1 VTTIYTIVLIGLLI
15 ALHELGH
22 FLVAK
27 LAGVKVLRFSVGFGP
42 RLASRQVG
50 ETEYLLS
57 LVPLGG
63 YVQLLNEPPDDP
75 ARVASERGRSMAEKS
90 AFWRGLIF
98 AAGPLMNLLLP
109 FLLLPWVYFIGHEI
123 PSYHRAPAVL
133 GYVATDSQAGRAGL
147 LAGDRLLRVNGS
159 DVSSWEGLSALTVAS
174 DKGPLMLQLERAQQS
189 LWLEIEQGGAS
200 PGELGLYP
208 VLEAVLGEVFSDTPA
223 ALAGMQARDRILSV
237 DGQDIASWYAFTSA
251 IERSEGRP
259 LHLQVLRRGE
269 VLELAVT
276 PVREGER
283 LVVGVAVAQE
293 LVRQQHPPLE
303 SLKRGVQRGSELI
316 GMTGEF
322 IVALFSG
329 EVDSRQIG
337 GPVAVFRMTGDAV
350 RSSLADT
357 LFMLA
362 FLSVQ
367 LGMLNLL
374 PVPVLDG
381 GQLLLL
387 LPEVVMRRPVPQ
399 RLREGLQGM
408 GLAMV
413 LCLMA
418 LAFYNDLSR
427 LL

>member
-1 VTTIYTIVLIGLLI
+1 VTTVYTIALIGLLI

-42 RLASRQVG
+42 RLASRKRG

-63 YVQLLNEPPDDP
+63 YVQLLNEPPADP
-75 ARVASERGRSMAEKS
+75 EQAECERGRSMTEKS

-109 FLLLPWVYFIGHEI
+109 FLLLPWVYLIGHDV
-123 PSYHRAPAVL
+123 PSYRLAPPVL
-133 GYVATDSQAGRAGL
+133 GHVVADSPAGRAGL
-147 LAGDRLLRVNGS
+147 QAGDLLLRVNGS
-159 DVSSWEGLSALTVAS
+159 EVASWEELGERIAETP
-174 DKGPLMLQLERAQQS
+174 DGPLVIQLRRDGQ
-189 LWLEIEQGGAS
+189 IEWRDVELGGAS
-200 PGELGLYP
+200 SADLGLFP
-208 VLEAVLGEVFSDTPA
+208 VLEALIGEVFPGTPA
-223 ALAGMQARDRILSV
+223 ASAGLQARDRILSV
-237 DGQDIASWYAFTSA
+237 DGHAATSWYVFTSA
-251 IERSEGRP
+251 IETSEGRP
-259 LHLQVLRRGE
+259 LHLEVLRRGE
-269 VLELAVT
+269 VLKLTVT
-276 PVREGER
+276 PTREGER
-283 LVVGVAVAQE
+283 LMVGVAVAQE

-303 SLKRGVQRGSELI
+303 SLQRGTRRGAELI

-329 EVDSRQIG
+329 QVDSRQIG

-362 FLSVQ
+362 FLSIQ

-381 GQLLLL
+381 GQLLFLI
-387 LPEVVMRRPVPQ
+387 PEVVLRRPVPQ
-399 RLREGLQGM
+399 RLREGLQGV